1 MIDIVISQHHHL
13 IPLPFHKV
21 SWWYKGYF
29 YPFTKFHDGTKVNGW
44 THFKIWCDR
53 YGHVIFCPTNQFIQL
68 TANCKTG
75 VWVEELNLCVWISK
89 SNIRLRLEDDN
100 QHLNLNLYKGYFY
113 PFTKFHDGTKDTS
126 TSGSNFKKE
135 KSHTELLLIYI
146 LNKPAKFL
154 V

>member
-1 MIDIVISQHHHL
+1 MMVQRIL
-13 IPLPFHKV
+13 LPFHKV

-29 YPFTKFHDGTKVNGW
+29 YPFTKFHDGTKDTSTLSQSFMMVQRILLPFHKVSW
-44 THFKIWCDR
+44 W
-53 YGHVIFCPTNQFIQL
+53 
-68 TANCKTG
+68 
-75 VWVEELNLCVWISK
+75 
-89 SNIRLRLEDDN
+89 
-100 QHLNLNLYKGYFY
+100 YKGYFY

-126 TSGSNFKKE
+126 TLSQSFMMVQRILLPFHKVSWWYKGYFYIKKE